1 MKNRI
6 KNLTK
11 RALSF
16 AFSLLPLSKVIVFE
30 SAPDFSDNTR
40 AVYDEMVRR
49 GLNRKYKLVWLCF
62 NNSPRSISEKNVKC
76 VDCNT
81 KSGQMKKRYLLYRA
95 KCIICCNHFIR
106 KNDKRISSFYLTHGT
121 PIKSTKSYYTIPYY
135 IDYCTVPSVGVAN
148 IYAYEMNFPIEKIYP
163 LGFPRNDAL
172 YNNVDIKTPLGT
184 NCEKVIVWYPTF
196 RQTKREV
203 YVVSASS
210 ALPVI
215 HDAEAAKRLNEVAV
229 KNNTLIVLKPH
240 FAQDVSYVKDL
251 GLSNIR
257 FIDDSFFTEHGITS
271 YEFVG
276 SCDALITDYSSIYY
290 DFTLCDKP
298 IAAVWE
304 DIEEYKQKPGLID
317 NYEYYMK
324 GAEKVYT
331 VEELEKFV
339 SDVAH
344 GVDNLKEERNEIK
357 NLTNYSTDGKN
368 SARVVDFIIE
378 KAKL

>member
-6 KNLTK
+6 KNFIK
-11 RALSF
+11 KVVGF
-16 AFSLLPLSKVIVFE
+16 AFSLLPLSKVIIFE
-30 SAPDFSDNTR
+30 STPDFSDNTK

-49 GLNRKYKLVWLCF
+49 GLNRKYKFVWLCF
-62 NNSPRSISEKNVKC
+62 NDSPRSISEKNVKC
-76 VDCNT
+76 VNCNT
-81 KSGQMKKRYLLYRA
+81 ESGQMKRRYLLYRA

-106 KNDKRISSFYLTHGT
+106 KNDERIPAFYLTHGT
-121 PIKSTKSYYTIPYY
+121 PSKSTRNYYTIPNY
-135 IDYCTVPSVGVAN
+135 IDYCTVPSEGVAE
-148 IYAYEMNFPIEKIYP
+148 IYSYQLNFPIEKIYP

-184 NCEKVIVWYPTF
+184 NCDKVIVWYPTF
-196 RQTKREV
+196 RQTKRAI
-203 YVVSASS
+203 YVVSASA

-215 HDAEAAKRLNEVAV
+215 HDAEAAKRLNEVAA

-240 FAQDVSYVKDL
+240 FAQDLSYIKDL

-257 FIDDSFFTEHGITS
+257 FIDDSFFADNGISS

-298 IAAVWE
+298 IAAIWE
-304 DIEEYKQKPGLID
+304 DIDEYKENPGLID
-317 NYEYYMK
+317 NYEFYMK

-331 VEELEKFV
+331 ADELERFV
-339 SDVAH
+339 SDVAN
-344 GVDNLKEERNEIK
+344 GIDNLKAERNEIK
-357 NLTNYSTDGKN
+357 ALVNYSDDGKN
-368 SARVVDFIIE
+368 AERVVDFIIE
-378 KAKL
+378 KAGL

>member
-1 MKNRI
+1 MKSKMKNFI
-6 KNLTK
+6 K
-11 RALSF
+11 RVVRF
-16 AFSLLPLSKVIVFE
+16 AFSLLPLSRVIIFE
-30 SAPDFSDNTR
+30 SAPDFSDNTK

-49 GLNRKYKLVWLCF
+49 GLNHKYKFVWLCY
-62 NNSPRSISEKNVKC
+62 NDYKEKAYENAKYVKC
-76 VDCNT
+76 NT
-81 KSGQMKKRYLLYRA
+81 VLGQIEKFYLPYRA
-95 KCIICCNHFIR
+95 KCIICCNRFIY
-106 KNDKRISSFYLTHGT
+106 KNDKRIPEFYLTHGT
-121 PIKSTKSYYTIPYY
+121 PIKSTKSYYTLPSY
-135 IDYCTVPSVGVAN
+135 IDYCTVPSNGVSH
-148 IYAYEMNFPIEKIYP
+148 IYSYELNFPIEKIYP

-196 RQTKREV
+196 RQMTKGFKT
-203 YVVSASS
+203 ASTHT
-210 ALPVI
+210 LPVI
-215 HDAEAAKRLNEVAV
+215 HDAEAAKRLNEVAE
-229 KNNTLIVLKPH
+229 KNNVLIVLKPH

-304 DIEEYKQKPGLID
+304 DIEEYKQNPGLID

-339 SDVAH
+339 SDVAN
-344 GVDNLKEERNEIK
+344 GIDNLKEERNEIK

-378 KAKL
+378 KAGL

>member
-1 MKNRI
+1 MKRKI
-6 KNLTK
+6 KKFIK
-11 RALSF
+11 RVVGF
-16 AFSLLPLSKVIVFE
+16 AFSLLPLSRIIIFE
-30 SAPDFSDNTR
+30 SVPDFSDNTR
-40 AVYDEMVRR
+40 SVYDEMVRR
-49 GLNRKYKLVWLCF
+49 GLDSKYKFIWLCF
-62 NNSPRSISEKNVKC
+62 DKKSVIGKCCNSNTVFVKAR
-76 VDCNT
+76 T
-81 KSGQMKKRYLLYRA
+81 SKLRMWYLLSKSR
-95 KCIICCNHFIR
+95 CIICCNNFLI
-106 KNDKRISSFYLTHGT
+106 KSNKKTSTFYLTHGT
-121 PIKSTKSYYTIPYY
+121 PIKSTKSYYIIPDSV
-135 IDYCTVPSVGVAN
+135 DYCTVPSVGVAN

-196 RQTKREV
+196 RQMAKGIKT
-203 YVVSASS
+203 ASTHT
-210 ALPVI
+210 LPVI

-304 DIEEYKQKPGLID
+304 DIEEYKQNPGLID

-339 SDVAH
+339 SDVAN
-344 GVDNLKEERNEIK
+344 GIDNLKEERNEIK